1 MTPKLNAVYEMGIEK
16 SVVNVNFLPE
26 YILYINANTDV
37 VDCSVKQDNI
47 TSLSEILSNI
57 NTVQLSCTLRI
68 VIKG

>member
-16 SVVNVNFLPE
+16 SVVNVNFLPK

-37 VDCSVKQDNI
+37 DDCSAKQNNI

-57 NTVQLSCTLRI
+57 NTVQLSCTWRI
-68 VIKG
+68 VSS